1 MMRGMGNMQSMMK
14 QMQKLQKEMESSQEY
29 VNSLEFVGKS
39 SQDFVEVV
47 VNGKKEVLSVKIK
60 PEVVDSEDVEM
71 LEDLVLMAIND
82 AIAQAEKR
90 SNEVMGKF
98 SKFLP

>member
-1 MMRGMGNMQSMMK
+1 MGNMQSMMK

>member
-1 MMRGMGNMQSMMK
+1 MGNMQSMMK

-90 SNEVMGKF
+90 NNEVMGKF

>member
-29 VNSLEFVGKS
+29 VNGLEFTGNS
-39 SQDFVEVV
+39 SQDFVSVT
-47 VNGKKEVLSVKIK
+47 VNGKKEVLNVTIK
-60 PEVVDSEDVEM
+60 PEVVDSDDIEM

-82 AIAQAEKR
+82 ALQQAEKR
-90 SNEVMGKF
+90 NQEVMGKF
-98 SKFLP
+98 SKLLP